1 MSKKVH
7 ITIQAG
13 EIVEQTVEVAETAT
27 YEDLLDELNI
37 NQETVLVLNGGNA
50 VPLDGG
56 AIGSD
61 KLTILKVVTGG

>member
-13 EIVEQTVEVAETAT
+13 EISEQTVEIAESTT
-27 YEDLLDELNI
+27 YEDLLDTLEI

-50 VPLDGG
+50 VP
-56 AIGSD
+56 S
-61 KLTILKVVTGG
+61 

>member
-13 EIVEQTVEVAETAT
+13 EISEQTVEVAETAT

-50 VPLDGG
+50 VPLDG

-61 KLTILKVVTGG
+61 RLTILKVVTGG

>member
-1 MSKKVH
+1 MSKRLH

-13 EIVEQTVEVAETAT
+13 EISEQTVEVAESAT

-50 VPLDGG
+50 VPLDG
-56 AIGSD
+56 AINSD
-61 KLTILKVVTGG
+61 RLTILKVVTGG

>member
-13 EIVEQTVEVAETAT
+13 DISEQTVEVAESAT
-27 YEDLLDELNI
+27 YEDLLDTLDI

-50 VPLDGG
+50 VPLDG
-56 AIGSD
+56 AISSD
-61 KLTILKVVTGG
+61 RLTILKVVTGG

>member
-7 ITIQAG
+7 VTIQAG
-13 EIVEQTVEVAETAT
+13 EVSEQTVEIAENTT
-27 YEDLLDELNI
+27 YEDLLDRLEI

-50 VPLDGG
+50 VPLDGT
-56 AIGSD
+56 ISSE